1 MDPRKAS
8 EPRPLSEP
16 ARQLLVSNYPRFR
29 AFLLRRTGSEPVAE
43 EVLQGVLVRVLERG
57 APALEGARL
66 MAWFYRV
73 LRNALADH
81 VRHARAGERALAR
94 EARDA
99 EGAVLQP
106 GLKRSVCQC
115 LHRELEA
122 LKPEYAEA
130 VRQVDLE
137 ERPLAEAAEA
147 SGITS
152 NNAAVR
158 LHRARQALKK
168 RLEKTCGA
176 CAAQGCLDCDCARSA
191 AALVYERKDGG

>member
-1 MDPRKAS
+1 MEPRKDS
-8 EPRPLSEP
+8 EPAPLSEE
-16 ARQLLVSNYPRFR
+16 ARQQLVSNYPRFR
-29 AFLLRRTGSEPVAE
+29 AFLLRRTGRESVAE
-43 EVLQGVLVRVLERG
+43 EVLQGTLVRVLERG
-57 APALEGARL
+57 APPLEGARL

-81 VRHARAGERALAR
+81 MRHARAGERALAR
-94 EARDA
+94 EARDEA
-99 EGAVLQP
+99 GAVLQP
-106 GLKRSVCQC
+106 GLKRSACTC

-130 VRQVDLE
+130 VRRVDLE
-137 ERPLAEAAEA
+137 EQSLAEAAEA
-147 SGITS
+147 TGITP

-176 CAAQGCLDCDCARSA
+176 CAAEGCQDCDCARSA
-191 AALVYERKDGG
+191 AALVYERHSPD